1 MCNAAGVIALGWAT
15 PAGIVAGYLAD
26 VLFADPR
33 RGHPVAGF
41 GWCATA
47 LEKITYR
54 DDRGSGV
61 IHTAVLVGSM
71 VGAGVLARR
80 RVGGGAEVLLTA
92 AATWVTL
99 GGTTLGKTG
108 AAMADRVAHEDVDGA
123 RALLPSL
130 CGRDPAVLD
139 GSGLTRA
146 ACESVAEN
154 TADATVAPLMWVALA
169 GVPGVLAYRAINTL
183 DAMIGNRSA
192 RYLRFGWAAARLD
205 DLVNIIPARVTG
217 LLVALCAPLVGGS
230 PTGAVRAWSRDAD
243 RHPSPNAGVVEA
255 AFAGALDVQ
264 LGGPTQ
270 YRHELEIRPT
280 LGEGRPPGV
289 EDLRRAVR
297 LSRLVQ
303 LAAAALAAGLALA
316 ISAVGYSACDQ
327 RRRH

>member
-1 MCNAAGVIALGWAT
+1 VIALGWAT

-80 RVGGGAEVLLTA
+80 WIGGGAEVLLTA

-108 AAMADRVAHEDVDGA
+108 AAMADRVAHEDVEGA

-154 TADATVAPLMWVALA
+154 TVDATVAPLMWVALA

-183 DAMIGNRSA
+183 DAMIGNRST

-205 DLVNIIPARVTG
+205 DLVNIIPARITG

-255 AFAGALDVQ
+255 AFAGALGVQ

-303 LAAAALAAGLALA
+303 LAAAALAAALALA
-316 ISAVGYSACDQ
+316 ISAVGHSDRSVSPQ
-327 RRRH
+327 R

>member
-15 PAGIVAGYLAD
+15 PAGIAAGYLAD

-61 IHTAVLVGSM
+61 IHTAVLVGSVVG
-71 VGAGVLARR
+71 VGAFAQR

-139 GSGLTRA
+139 GPGLTRA

-205 DLVNIIPARVTG
+205 DLVNIIPARVSG

-230 PTGAVRAWSRDAD
+230 PTGAVRAWLRDAD

-255 AFAGALDVQ
+255 AFAGALGVQ

-303 LAAAALAAGLALA
+303 LAAAALAAALALA
-316 ISAVGYSACDQ
+316 ISAGGHSAGDQ
-327 RRRH
+327 RRRP

>member
-1 MCNAAGVIALGWAT
+1 VIALGWAT

-108 AAMADRVAHEDVDGA
+108 AAMADRVAHEDVEGA

-154 TADATVAPLMWVALA
+154 TADAAVAPLMWVALA

-183 DAMIGNRSA
+183 DAMIGNRST

-205 DLVNIIPARVTG
+205 DLVNIIPARITG

-255 AFAGALDVQ
+255 AFAGALGVQ

-316 ISAVGYSACDQ
+316 ISAVGHSDRSVSPQ
-327 RRRH
+327 R

>member
-1 MCNAAGVIALGWAT
+1 
-15 PAGIVAGYLAD
+15 
-26 VLFADPR
+26 
-33 RGHPVAGF
+33 
-41 GWCATA
+41 
-47 LEKITYR
+47 
-54 DDRGSGV
+54 
-61 IHTAVLVGSM
+61 
-71 VGAGVLARR
+71 
-80 RVGGGAEVLLTA
+80 
-92 AATWVTL
+92 
-99 GGTTLGKTG
+99 
-108 AAMADRVAHEDVDGA
+108 MADRVAHEDVDGA

-139 GSGLTRA
+139 GPGLTRA

-169 GVPGVLAYRAINTL
+169 GVPGVLAYRAVNTL

-192 RYLRFGWAAARLD
+192 RYRRFGWAAARLD

-255 AFAGALDVQ
+255 AFAGALGVQ

-303 LAAAALAAGLALA
+303 LAAAVLAAAIALA
-316 ISAVGYSACDQ
+316 ISAVGYSAGDQ

>member
-1 MCNAAGVIALGWAT
+1 MIALGWAT

-108 AAMADRVAHEDVDGA
+108 AAMADRVAHEDVEGA

-154 TADATVAPLMWVALA
+154 TADAAVAPLMWVALA

-183 DAMIGNRSA
+183 DAMIGNRST

-205 DLVNIIPARVTG
+205 DLVNIIPARITG

-255 AFAGALDVQ
+255 AFAGALGVQ

-316 ISAVGYSACDQ
+316 ISAVGHSDRSVSPQ
-327 RRRH
+327 R

>member
-1 MCNAAGVIALGWAT
+1 VCNAAGVIALGWAT

-33 RGHPVAGF
+33 CGHPVAGF

-71 VGAGVLARR
+71 VGAGVLAQR

-108 AAMADRVAHEDVDGA
+108 AAMADQVAHEDVDGA

-139 GSGLTRA
+139 GPGLTRA

-169 GVPGVLAYRAINTL
+169 GVPGVLAYRAVNTL

-255 AFAGALDVQ
+255 AFAGALGVQ

-289 EDLRRAVR
+289 QDLRRAVR

-316 ISAVGYSACDQ
+316 ISAVGHSAGDQ
-327 RRRH
+327 RRRP

>member
-1 MCNAAGVIALGWAT
+1 MIALGWAS
-15 PAGIVAGYLAD
+15 PAGIIAGYLAD

-99 GGTTLGKTG
+99 GGTTLGRTG

-154 TADATVAPLMWVALA
+154 TVDATVAPLMWVALA

-205 DLVNIIPARVTG
+205 DFVNIIPARITG

-255 AFAGALDVQ
+255 AFAGALGVQ

-316 ISAVGYSACDQ
+316 ISAVGHSDRSVSPQ
-327 RRRH
+327 R